1 MEKKENSQLKSNVIS
16 GISSTA
22 GAVAGVVGGSMVTAE
37 ANAAE
42 MPEIQ
47 AEEQEVEV
55 VSAEPS
61 RTSGNQSHHEE
72 QQTVQPEDVNPE
84 KPEDVNNGTT
94 ETHSSQEAQVSTGNS
109 GNTGNQSGQ
118 TGTGA
123 PDVEVNVL
131 SYDTIT
137 DNDGNEIDVAVVSA
151 NGQEILIVDV
161 DQNGT
166 ADLMATDENG
176 NGQLEEDEI
185 VDVSGE
191 NIAMQPFEDAAN
203 ANNMMA
209 QTDDID
215 YVNDADV
222 NDYMA

>member
-37 ANAAE
+37 VNAAE
-42 MPEIQ
+42 MPEAT

-72 QQTVQPEDVNPE
+72 QPAVEQPEPVNPE
-84 KPEDVNNGTT
+84 PQKPDPV
-94 ETHSSQEAQVSTGNS
+94 
-109 GNTGNQSGQ
+109 
-118 TGTGA
+118 A
-123 PDVEVNVL
+123 PEPPLVTPEPIDGDEIQVL

-137 DNDGNEIDVAVVSA
+137 DNDGNEMDVAVVSA
-151 NGQEILIVDV
+151 SGQEIIIADV
-161 DQNGT
+161 DQDGT
-166 ADLMATDENG
+166 ADLMASDLNS
-176 NGQLEEDEI
+176 NGQLEENEI
-185 VDVSGE
+185 VDVSE
-191 NIAMQPFEDAAN
+191 DNIDMQPLEEAAN
-203 ANNMMA
+203 ANNMIA

-215 YVNDADV
+215 YINNADV

>member
-37 ANAAE
+37 VNAAE
-42 MPEIQ
+42 MPEVT

-72 QQTVQPEDVNPE
+72 QPAVEQPEPVNPE
-84 KPEDVNNGTT
+84 PQKPDPV
-94 ETHSSQEAQVSTGNS
+94 
-109 GNTGNQSGQ
+109 
-118 TGTGA
+118 A
-123 PDVEVNVL
+123 PEPSLVTPEPIDGDEIQVL

-137 DNDGNEIDVAVVSA
+137 DNDGNEMDVAVVSA
-151 NGQEILIVDV
+151 SGQEIIIADV

-166 ADLMATDENG
+166 ADLMASDLNS
-176 NGQLEEDEI
+176 NGQLEENEI
-185 VDVSGE
+185 VDVSE
-191 NIAMQPFEDAAN
+191 DNIAMQPLEEAAN
-203 ANNMMA
+203 ANDDMIA

-215 YVNDADV
+215 YVNNADV

>member
-37 ANAAE
+37 VNAAE
-42 MPEIQ
+42 MPEVT

-72 QQTVQPEDVNPE
+72 QPAVEQPEPVNPE
-84 KPEDVNNGTT
+84 PQKPDPVASEPPLVTPEPIDGD
-94 ETHSSQEAQVSTGNS
+94 EIQ
-109 GNTGNQSGQ
+109 
-118 TGTGA
+118 
-123 PDVEVNVL
+123 VL
-131 SYDTIT
+131 SYGTIT
-137 DNDGNEIDVAVVSA
+137 DNDGNEMDVAVISA
-151 NGQEILIVDV
+151 NGQEIIIADV

-166 ADLMATDENG
+166 ADLMASDLNS
-176 NGQLEEDEI
+176 NGQLEENEI
-185 VDVSGE
+185 VDVSE
-191 NIAMQPFEDAAN
+191 DNIAMQPLEEAAN
-203 ANNMMA
+203 ANDDMIA

-215 YVNDADV
+215 YVNNADV

>member
-37 ANAAE
+37 VNAAE
-42 MPEIQ
+42 MPEAT

-72 QQTVQPEDVNPE
+72 QPAVEQPEPVTPEPVNPE
-84 KPEDVNNGTT
+84 PPLVTPEPIDGD
-94 ETHSSQEAQVSTGNS
+94 EIQ
-109 GNTGNQSGQ
+109 
-118 TGTGA
+118 
-123 PDVEVNVL
+123 VL

-137 DNDGNEIDVAVVSA
+137 DNDGNEMDVAVVSA
-151 NGQEILIVDV
+151 SGQEIIIADV

-166 ADLMATDENG
+166 ADLMASDLNS
-176 NGQLEEDEI
+176 NGQLEENEI
-185 VDVSGE
+185 VDVSE
-191 NIAMQPFEDAAN
+191 DNIAMQPLEEAAN
-203 ANNMMA
+203 ANDDMIA

-215 YVNDADV
+215 YVNNADV

>member
-37 ANAAE
+37 VNAAE
-42 MPEIQ
+42 MPEVT

-72 QQTVQPEDVNPE
+72 QPAVEQPEPVNPE
-84 KPEDVNNGTT
+84 PQKPDPVASEPSLVTPEPIDGD
-94 ETHSSQEAQVSTGNS
+94 EIQ
-109 GNTGNQSGQ
+109 
-118 TGTGA
+118 
-123 PDVEVNVL
+123 VL

-137 DNDGNEIDVAVVSA
+137 DNDGNEMDVAVVSA
-151 NGQEILIVDV
+151 SGQEIIIADV

-166 ADLMATDENG
+166 ADLMASDLNS
-176 NGQLEEDEI
+176 NGQLEENEI
-185 VDVSGE
+185 VDVSE
-191 NIAMQPFEDAAN
+191 DNIDMQPLEEAAN
-203 ANNMMA
+203 ANNMIA

-215 YVNDADV
+215 YINNADV

>member
-37 ANAAE
+37 VNAAE
-42 MPEIQ
+42 MPEVT

-72 QQTVQPEDVNPE
+72 QPAVEQPEPVNPE
-84 KPEDVNNGTT
+84 PQKPDPVASEPSLVTPEPIDGD
-94 ETHSSQEAQVSTGNS
+94 EIQ
-109 GNTGNQSGQ
+109 
-118 TGTGA
+118 
-123 PDVEVNVL
+123 VL

-137 DNDGNEIDVAVVSA
+137 DNDGNEMDVAVVSA
-151 NGQEILIVDV
+151 SGQEIIIADV

-166 ADLMATDENG
+166 ADLMASDLNS
-176 NGQLEEDEI
+176 NGQLEENEI
-185 VDVSGE
+185 VDVSE
-191 NIAMQPFEDAAN
+191 DNIAMQPLEEAAN
-203 ANNMMA
+203 ANDDMIA

-215 YVNDADV
+215 YINNADV

>member
-37 ANAAE
+37 VNAAE
-42 MPEIQ
+42 MPEVT

-72 QQTVQPEDVNPE
+72 QPAVEQPEPVNPE
-84 KPEDVNNGTT
+84 PVTPEPVNPEPQKPDPV
-94 ETHSSQEAQVSTGNS
+94 
-109 GNTGNQSGQ
+109 
-118 TGTGA
+118 A
-123 PDVEVNVL
+123 PEPSLVTPEPIDGDEIQVL

-137 DNDGNEIDVAVVSA
+137 DNDGNEMDVAVVSA
-151 NGQEILIVDV
+151 SGQEIIIADV

-166 ADLMATDENG
+166 ADLMASDLNS
-176 NGQLEEDEI
+176 NGQLEENEI
-185 VDVSGE
+185 VDVSE
-191 NIAMQPFEDAAN
+191 DNIAMQPLEEAAN
-203 ANNMMA
+203 DDMIA

-215 YVNDADV
+215 YVNNADV

>member
-37 ANAAE
+37 VNAAE
-42 MPEIQ
+42 MPEAT

-72 QQTVQPEDVNPE
+72 QPAVEQPEPVTPEPVNPE
-84 KPEDVNNGTT
+84 PQKPDPV
-94 ETHSSQEAQVSTGNS
+94 
-109 GNTGNQSGQ
+109 
-118 TGTGA
+118 A
-123 PDVEVNVL
+123 PEPPLVTPEPIDGDEIQVL

-137 DNDGNEIDVAVVSA
+137 DNDGNEMDVAVVSSS
-151 NGQEILIVDV
+151 GQEIIIADV

-166 ADLMATDENG
+166 ADLMASDLNS
-176 NGQLEEDEI
+176 NGQLEENEI
-185 VDVSGE
+185 VDVSE
-191 NIAMQPFEDAAN
+191 DNIAMQPLEEAAN
-203 ANNMMA
+203 ANDDMIA

-215 YVNDADV
+215 YVNNADV

>member
-37 ANAAE
+37 VNAAE
-42 MPEIQ
+42 MPEVT

-72 QQTVQPEDVNPE
+72 QPAVEQPEPVNPE
-84 KPEDVNNGTT
+84 PQKPDPV
-94 ETHSSQEAQVSTGNS
+94 
-109 GNTGNQSGQ
+109 
-118 TGTGA
+118 A
-123 PDVEVNVL
+123 PEPSLVTPEPIDGDEIQVL

-137 DNDGNEIDVAVVSA
+137 DNDGNEIDVAVVNA
-151 NGQEILIVDV
+151 NGQEIIIADV

-166 ADLMATDENG
+166 ADLMASDLNS
-176 NGQLEEDEI
+176 NGQLEENEI
-185 VDVSGE
+185 VDVSE
-191 NIAMQPFEDAAN
+191 DNIAMQPLEEAAN
-203 ANNMMA
+203 ANDDMIA

-215 YVNDADV
+215 YINNADV

>member
-37 ANAAE
+37 VNAAE
-42 MPEIQ
+42 MPEAT

-72 QQTVQPEDVNPE
+72 QPAVEQPEPVTPEPVNPE
-84 KPEDVNNGTT
+84 PQKPDPV
-94 ETHSSQEAQVSTGNS
+94 
-109 GNTGNQSGQ
+109 
-118 TGTGA
+118 A
-123 PDVEVNVL
+123 PEPPLVTPEPIDGDEIQVL
-131 SYDTIT
+131 SYGTIT
-137 DNDGNEIDVAVVSA
+137 DNDGNEMDVAVISA
-151 NGQEILIVDV
+151 NGQEIIIADV

-166 ADLMATDENG
+166 ADLMASDLNS
-176 NGQLEEDEI
+176 NGQLEENEI
-185 VDVSGE
+185 VDVSE
-191 NIAMQPFEDAAN
+191 DNIAMQPLEEAAN
-203 ANNMMA
+203 ANDDMIA

-215 YVNDADV
+215 YVNNADV

>member
-37 ANAAE
+37 VNAAE
-42 MPEIQ
+42 MPEAT

-72 QQTVQPEDVNPE
+72 QSAVEQPEPVNPE
-84 KPEDVNNGTT
+84 PQKPDPV
-94 ETHSSQEAQVSTGNS
+94 
-109 GNTGNQSGQ
+109 
-118 TGTGA
+118 A
-123 PDVEVNVL
+123 PEPPLVTPEPIDGDEIQVL

-137 DNDGNEIDVAVVSA
+137 DNDGNEMDVAVVSA
-151 NGQEILIVDV
+151 SGQEIIIADV
-161 DQNGT
+161 DQDGT
-166 ADLMATDENG
+166 ADLMASDLNS
-176 NGQLEEDEI
+176 NGQLEENEI
-185 VDVSGE
+185 VDVSE
-191 NIAMQPFEDAAN
+191 DNIAMQPLEEAAN
-203 ANNMMA
+203 ANDDMIA

-215 YVNDADV
+215 YINNADV

>member
-37 ANAAE
+37 VNAAE
-42 MPEIQ
+42 MPEAT

-72 QQTVQPEDVNPE
+72 QPAVEQPEPVNPE
-84 KPEDVNNGTT
+84 PQKPDPVASEPSLVTPEPIDGD
-94 ETHSSQEAQVSTGNS
+94 EIQ
-109 GNTGNQSGQ
+109 
-118 TGTGA
+118 
-123 PDVEVNVL
+123 VL

-137 DNDGNEIDVAVVSA
+137 DNDGNEMDVAVVSA
-151 NGQEILIVDV
+151 SGQEIIIADV

-166 ADLMATDENG
+166 ADLMASDLNS
-176 NGQLEEDEI
+176 NGQLEENEI
-185 VDVSGE
+185 VDVSE
-191 NIAMQPFEDAAN
+191 DNIAMQPLEEAAN
-203 ANNMMA
+203 ANDDMIA

-215 YVNDADV
+215 YINNADV

>member
-37 ANAAE
+37 VNAAE
-42 MPEIQ
+42 MPEVT

-61 RTSGNQSHHEE
+61 RASGNHSHHEE
-72 QQTVQPEDVNPE
+72 QPAVEQPEPVTPEPVNPE
-84 KPEDVNNGTT
+84 PQKPDPV
-94 ETHSSQEAQVSTGNS
+94 
-109 GNTGNQSGQ
+109 
-118 TGTGA
+118 A
-123 PDVEVNVL
+123 PEPPLVTPEPIDGDEIQVL

-137 DNDGNEIDVAVVSA
+137 DNDGNEMDVAVVSA
-151 NGQEILIVDV
+151 SGQEIIIADV

-166 ADLMATDENG
+166 ADLMASDLNS
-176 NGQLEEDEI
+176 NGQLEENEI
-185 VDVSGE
+185 VDVSE
-191 NIAMQPFEDAAN
+191 DNIAMQPLEEAAN
-203 ANNMMA
+203 ANDDMIA

-215 YVNDADV
+215 YVNNADV